1 MDGWR
6 NRSDLNNDRFVV
18 PLYKNSENWR
28 ATHLRKNVLRRKS
41 RILYNLDILVW
52 IVGMQPDTDSDG
64 RLLYDVVRGRHLSNY
79 KTSFRDNHGTVINH
93 RQHKGS

>member
-6 NRSDLNNDRFVV
+6 NRGDLNNDSPVV
-18 PLYKNSENWR
+18 PLYQNSKNRR

-41 RILYNLDILVW
+41 RILYNMDILVW
-52 IVGMQPDTDSDG
+52 IVGMQSNSDSNG